1 VRPVTDGPD
10 DIPGLIERAGA
21 GDAQA
26 WRVIVERFSP
36 RVFAFLRSHI
46 RDPELA
52 EEIVQ
57 SVFCTVARKL
67 ADYEEQGRF
76 EAWLFRIAM
85 NRLRDEMRRR
95 KKHARPMDAEVLAD
109 VGPSARAEERA
120 SREEL
125 DALREAMEGL
135 PEQDRLV
142 IDLRH
147 QGGMGFQQ
155 MADLLKEP
163 LGTLLARHH
172 RALRKLREMLRR
184 RLGEEENP

>member
-1 VRPVTDGPD
+1 MTDGPD

-21 GDAQA
+21 GDAKA

-36 RVFAFLRSHI
+36 RVFAFLRTYT

-67 ADYEEQGRF
+67 VDYEEQGRF
-76 EAWLFRIAM
+76 EAWLFRIAL

-95 KKHARPMDAEVLAD
+95 KKHARPMEAEVLAD
-109 VGPSARAEERA
+109 LAPPAGAEERA
-120 SREEL
+120 GREEL
-125 DALREAMEGL
+125 EALREGLEQL

-142 IDLRH
+142 IELRH
-147 QGGMGFQQ
+147 HGGMAFQQ
-155 MADLLKEP
+155 MAELLKEP

-172 RALRKLREMLRR
+172 RALRKLRELLRR
-184 RLGEEENP
+184 RLGEEAE

>member
-1 VRPVTDGPD
+1 MDASE
-10 DIPGLIERAGA
+10 DISGLIERAA
-21 GDAQA
+21 SGDPRA
-26 WRVIVERFSP
+26 WRVIVDRFSP
-36 RVFAFLRSHI
+36 RVFGFLRGYT

-76 EAWLFRIAM
+76 EAWLFRIAL

-109 VGPSARAEERA
+109 VGPAARAEERA
-120 SREEL
+120 SAEEL
-125 DALREAMEGL
+125 QALRAAIDEL

-142 IDLRH
+142 VDLRH
-147 QGGMGFQQ
+147 QGGLGFQQ
-155 MADLLKEP
+155 MADLLQEP

-172 RALRKLREMLRR
+172 RALRKLRELLRR
-184 RLGEEENP
+184 RLGGEETP

>member
-1 VRPVTDGPD
+1 MDPPN
-10 DIPGLIERAGA
+10 DIPELLQRAVA
-21 GDAQA
+21 GDAAA
-26 WRVIVERFSP
+26 WRTIVDRFSP
-36 RVFAFLRSHI
+36 RVFAFLRTYT

-57 SVFCTVARKL
+57 SVLCTVARKL

-76 EAWLFRIAM
+76 EAWLFRIAL

-95 KKHARPMDAEVLAD
+95 KKHARPMAAEVLAD
-109 VGPSARAEERA
+109 VGPAAHAEERA
-120 SREEL
+120 GAEEL
-125 DALREAMEGL
+125 EALRASMEEL

-142 IDLRH
+142 IALRH
-147 QGGMGFQQ
+147 QGAMGFQQ
-155 MADLLKEP
+155 MADLLQEP

-184 RLGEEENP
+184 RLGEEETP

>member
-1 VRPVTDGPD
+1 MDAPD
-10 DIPGLIERAGA
+10 DIPGMLERAAA
-21 GDAQA
+21 GDPEA
-26 WRVIVERFSP
+26 WRTVVDRFSP
-36 RVFAFLRSHI
+36 RVFAFLRSYT

-52 EEIVQ
+52 EEVVQ

-76 EAWLFRIAM
+76 DAWLFRIAL

-95 KKHARPMDAEVLAD
+95 KKHARPMDADVLAD
-109 VGPSARAEERA
+109 VGPAARAEVRA
-120 SREEL
+120 GREEIE
-125 DALREAMEGL
+125 ALRAAMEEL

-147 QGGMGFQQ
+147 HGGMGFQQ

>member
-1 VRPVTDGPD
+1 MEAPD
-10 DIPGLIERAGA
+10 DIPELLERAGA
-21 GDAQA
+21 GDARA
-26 WRVIVERFSP
+26 WREIVDRSSP
-36 RVFAFLRSHI
+36 RVFAFLRNYT

-57 SVFCTVARKL
+57 SVFCTVAQKL
-67 ADYEEQGRF
+67 ADYVEQGRF
-76 EAWLFRIAM
+76 EAWLFRIAL

-95 KKHARPMDAEVLAD
+95 KKHARPMESDVLAD
-109 VGPSARAEERA
+109 VGPAVRAEDRA
-120 SREEL
+120 SREEIE
-125 DALREAMEGL
+125 ALHAAMDEL